1 MTTKIDQAHD
11 DDTIDLNALLG
22 TLLDHK
28 WLIVAIT
35 GTFFVAGVLYSLLAT
50 PIYQATAIVQ
60 VEQKTPSLPGLSD
73 LTQSLGTT
81 ASQATTEIALITS
94 RLVIGQ
100 AVNDLRLDIQT
111 QPQRMPVLGDY
122 LSRGYKPGQLGPV
135 RFGLSRYGWGGEVV
149 DIFKLDLPDNMVGQ
163 KLELRAGDDHRFG
176 LYNDDG
182 KRLLEGVVGQLVRA
196 NGITMQIRQLTA
208 NPGTR
213 FDVVTQPTLTTIGR
227 LQTDVVALEQGTDS
241 GIIGLTYNNAD
252 PDLAQ
257 KVLDRITTA
266 YVRQNVERNS
276 AEAASQLQ
284 FVKDQLPK
292 VRQELDRAQAAM
304 NVFQT
309 QSHSVDLSMQTKGLL
324 DQIVAVENNIQQLH
338 LQEADIDRR
347 FTHDH
352 PAYKA
357 LQQQMSQL
365 QAQKAQMQKQV
376 GDLPDTQQQLLKLNR
391 DVQVSSNTY
400 TSLLNQAQQ
409 LDIARAGTVGN
420 VRIVDTSAVD
430 KTQPVQPRKT
440 LVVVIVTFLGGFL
453 ALAFVFLRQILNRGI
468 EDPAIIEDLGL
479 PVYASVPLSEGQTA
493 RSTRTHHGHHGHG
506 GRGPLLAISE
516 PADLAVEAIRSLRTS
531 LHFARLEAKNNILMI
546 TGSSPFAGKTFVSA
560 NLAAVIA
567 QAGQRVLLV
576 DGDMRR
582 GTLHHLLG
590 METGQGLSDILVG
603 GAEIATVKKKGPLA
617 NIDFISRG
625 RVPPNPSELL
635 MHENFTQFIAEV
647 VPAYDLIIIDTPPIL
662 AVTDAAVIGHHAG
675 TSLMVARFGLNKA
688 RELALAKQ
696 RFEQNGVSLKGAIFN
711 AVEHRAAGYSTY
723 AYYKYKADPA

>member
-1 MTTKIDQAHD
+1 MTTKIDPAHD
-11 DDTIDLNALLG
+11 DDTIDLNALFG

-35 GTFFVAGVLYSLLAT
+35 AAFFVAGVLYTVFAT
-50 PIYQATAIVQ
+50 PIYQATAVVQ

-81 ASQATTEIALITS
+81 GSQATTEIALLTS

-100 AVNDLRLDIQT
+100 AVEKLHLDIT
-111 QPQRMPVLGDY
+111 AQPHRFPLIGDY
-122 LSRGYKPGQLGPV
+122 LSRGRKPGQLAPP
-135 RFGLSRYGWGGEVV
+135 RFGLNRYGWGGEIL
-149 DIFKLDLPDNMVGQ
+149 DIYKLDLPDSLTGR
-163 KLELRAGDDHRFG
+163 KLELRAEEGKRYA
-176 LYNDDG
+176 LYDDDG
-182 KRLLEGVVGQLVRA
+182 KRILEGAVGELVRTGGVTMQVRQLV
-196 NGITMQIRQLTA
+196 A

-213 FDVVTQPTLTTIGR
+213 FDIVEQPTLSTIGR
-227 LQTDVVALEQGTDS
+227 LQGDVIAQEQGNDS

-257 KVLDRITTA
+257 QVLTQISTA

-284 FVKDQLPK
+284 FVKEQLPK

-304 NVFQT
+304 NAFQT
-309 QSHSVDLSMQTKGLL
+309 RSHAVDLSMQTKGLL

-357 LQQQMSQL
+357 LQQQMGQL
-365 QAQKAQMQKQV
+365 QSQKEQMQKQI

-391 DVQVSSNTY
+391 DVQVSSTTY

-420 VRIVDTSAVD
+420 VRIVDSAAVD
-430 KTQPVQPRKT
+430 RNQPVQPRKA
-440 LVVVIVTFLGGFL
+440 LVVLVATFLGGFL
-453 ALAFVFLRQILNRGI
+453 ALAFVFLKQILNRGV
-468 EDPAIIEDLGL
+468 EDPAVIEDLGL
-479 PVYASVPLSEGQTA
+479 PVYASVPLSAGQSA
-493 RSTRTHHGHHGHG
+493 RSIRSKRGHG
-506 GRGPLLAISE
+506 ARGQLLAVGD

-582 GTLHHLLG
+582 GTLHQLLG
-590 METGQGLSDILVG
+590 TDAAHGMSDILVG
-603 GAEIATVKKKGPLA
+603 AATIEDVRRQGPLP

-635 MHENFTQFIAEV
+635 MHENFTRFIETV
-647 VPAYDLIIIDTPPIL
+647 VPAYDLVIIDTPPIL

-675 TSLMVARFGLNKA
+675 TSLLVARFGLNKA

-696 RFEQNGVSLKGAIFN
+696 RFEQNGVMLKGAIFN
-711 AVEHRAAGYSTY
+711 AVERRTSGYSTY

>member
-1 MTTKIDQAHD
+1 MTTKIEQAHD
-11 DDTIDLNALLG
+11 DDTIDLNALVG

-35 GTFFVAGVLYSLLAT
+35 GCFFVAGVLYTVLAT
-50 PIYQATAIVQ
+50 PIYQATAVVQ

-73 LTQSLGTT
+73 LSQSLGTS
-81 ASQATTEIALITS
+81 ASQAVTEIALITS
-94 RLVIGQ
+94 RLVVGQ
-100 AVNDLRLDIQT
+100 TVDDMRLNVQV
-111 QPQRMPVLGDY
+111 QPRRMPLIGNY
-122 LSRGYKPGQLGPV
+122 LSRGHKPGQPGKP
-135 RFGLSRYGWGGEVV
+135 RFGLSRYGWGGELV
-149 DIFKLDLPDNMVGQ
+149 DIFRLTLPDPGMSATF
-163 KLELRAGDDHRFG
+163 ELRAETGGRFS
-176 LYNDDG
+176 LYDDDG
-182 KRLLEGVVGQLVRA
+182 NRVAQGAVGQPVTGKGVTL
-196 NGITMQIRQLTA
+196 QIRRLVA

-213 FDVVTQPTLTTIGR
+213 FDVVVQPPLTTTTK
-227 LQTDVVALEQGTDS
+227 LQSDIVALEQGNDS

-252 PDLAQ
+252 PDLARQ
-257 KVLDRITTA
+257 VLEHVTRA

-292 VRQELDRAQAAM
+292 VRQDLDKAQAAM
-304 NVFQT
+304 NAFQMK
-309 QSHSVDLSMQTKGLL
+309 SHSVDLSMQTKGLL
-324 DQIVAVENNIQQLH
+324 DQIVSVENNLQQLH
-338 LQEADIDRR
+338 LQEADIERR

-357 LQQQMSQL
+357 LQQQMGQL
-365 QAQKAQMQKQV
+365 QAQKARMQKEV
-376 GDLPDTQQQLLKLNR
+376 GDLPDTQQELLKLSR
-391 DVQVSSNTY
+391 DVQVSGNTY

-420 VRIVDTSAVD
+420 VRIVDSAAVD
-430 KTQPVQPRKT
+430 PNVPVQPRKA
-440 LVVVIVTFLGGFL
+440 LVVIVVTFLGGFL

-468 EDPAIIEDLGL
+468 EDPALIEDLGL
-479 PVYASVPLSEGQTA
+479 PVYASVPLSPGQGA
-493 RSTRTHHGHHGHG
+493 RLL
-506 GRGPLLAISE
+506 GRGRSHAAHGPLLAIAD
-516 PADLAVEAIRSLRTS
+516 PADLAVESIRSLRTS

-582 GTLHHLLG
+582 GTLHQLLG
-590 METGQGLSDILVG
+590 VRTGRGLSDLLVG
-603 GAEIATVKKKGPLA
+603 SAALADVIQPGPTE
-617 NIDFISRG
+617 NVHFISRG
-625 RVPPNPSELL
+625 QVPPNPSELL
-635 MHENFTQFIAEV
+635 MHAHFTRFIASV

-675 TSLMVARFGLNKA
+675 TSLLVARFGLNKQ

-696 RFEQNGVSLKGAIFN
+696 RFEQNGVELKGAIFN
-711 AVEHRAAGYSTY
+711 AVERRTAGYSAY
-723 AYYKYKADPA
+723 AYYKYQADPA

>member
-1 MTTKIDQAHD
+1 MTTKIDLVHD
-11 DDTIDLNALLG
+11 DDTIDLNALFG

-35 GTFFVAGVLYSLLAT
+35 GTFFVAGVLYTMLAT
-50 PIYQATAIVQ
+50 PIYQSTAIVQ

-73 LTQSLGTT
+73 LTQSLGAT

-94 RLVIGQ
+94 RLVVGQ
-100 AVNDLRLDIQT
+100 AVNDLRLDVQV
-111 QPQRMPVLGDY
+111 QPQRLPMLGDY
-122 LSRGYKPGQLGPV
+122 LSRGRRPGQLAPP
-135 RFGLSRYGWGGEVV
+135 RFGLSRYGWGGEVA
-149 DIFKLDLPDNMVGQ
+149 DIFKLDVPDTLMGK
-163 KLELRAGDDHRFG
+163 KLEMRAEDNGRYG
-176 LYNDDG
+176 LYDDNG
-182 KRLLEGVVGQLVRA
+182 KRILEGSVGQLVH
-196 NGITMQIRQLTA
+196 GGGVTMQVKKLTA

-213 FDVVTQPTLTTIGR
+213 FDVVVQPTLSTIGK
-227 LQTDVVALEQGTDS
+227 LQGDVVALEQGNDS

-257 KVLDRITTA
+257 QILAHITSA

-304 NVFQT
+304 NDFQT
-309 QSHSVDLSMQTKGLL
+309 KSHSIDLSMQTKGLL

-357 LQQQMSQL
+357 LQQQMGQL
-365 QAQKAQMQKQV
+365 QAQKDKMQKEV
-376 GDLPDTQQQLLKLNR
+376 GGLPDTQQQLLKLNR
-391 DVQVSSNTY
+391 DVQVSSTTY

-420 VRIVDTSAVD
+420 VRIVDTAAVD

-440 LVVVIVTFLGGFL
+440 LIVVVATFLGGFL

-468 EDPAIIEDLGL
+468 EDPAAIEDLGL
-479 PVYASVPLSEGQTA
+479 PVYASVPLGSGPGVRA
-493 RSTRTHHGHHGHG
+493 PKNRHGKPA
-506 GRGPLLAISE
+506 RGPLLAIGS
-516 PADLAVEAIRSLRTS
+516 PSDLAIEAIRSLRTS
-531 LHFARLEAKNNILMI
+531 LHFARLEAKNNVLMI

-582 GTLHHLLG
+582 GTLHQVLG
-590 METGQGLSDILVG
+590 IKPKLGLSDLLVG
-603 GAEIATVKKKGPLA
+603 NAELADVVQPGPLP
-617 NIDFISRG
+617 NVSFVSRG

-635 MHENFTQFIAEV
+635 MHENFTRFIQAV
-647 VPAYDLIIIDTPPIL
+647 VPSYDLIIIDTPPIL

-675 TSLMVARFGLNKA
+675 TSLLVARFGLNKA

-696 RFEQNGVSLKGAIFN
+696 RFEHNGVELKGAIFN
-711 AVEHRAAGYSTY
+711 AVERRTSGYSTY

>member
-1 MTTKIDQAHD
+1 MTTKNDQVHD
-11 DDTIDLNALLG
+11 DDTLDLNALFG

-35 GTFFVAGVLYSLLAT
+35 GTFFAVGVLYTLLAT
-50 PIYQATAIVQ
+50 PVYQATAIVQ

-81 ASQATTEIALITS
+81 GSQATTEIALITS

-100 AVNDLRLDIQT
+100 AVDDLRLNIDAE
-111 QPQRMPVLGDY
+111 PRRMPLVGDY
-122 LSRGYKPGQLGPV
+122 LSRGHSPGHPAPP
-135 RFGLSRYGWGGEVV
+135 RFGLSRYGWGGEAL
-149 DIFKLDLPDNMVGQ
+149 DIFKLELPDNLLGHT
-163 KLELRAGDDHRFG
+163 LELRAAEGGRYS
-176 LYNDDG
+176 LYDDDG
-182 KRLLEGVVGQLVRA
+182 KPLLTGSVGEVASGHGVTLQVRRLA
-196 NGITMQIRQLTA
+196 A

-213 FDVVTQPTLTTIGR
+213 FDVTEQPRLTTITK
-227 LQTDVVALEQGTDS
+227 LQNDIIALEQGNDS
-241 GIIGLTYNNAD
+241 GIIGLSYNNED
-252 PDLAQ
+252 PDLARE
-257 KVLDRITTA
+257 VLAHISTA

-292 VRQELDRAQAAM
+292 VRQALDRAQAAM
-304 NVFQT
+304 SVFQSK
-309 QSHSVDLSMQTKGLL
+309 SHSVDISMQTKGLL

-338 LQEADIDRR
+338 MQEADIDRR

-357 LQQQMSQL
+357 LQQQMAQL
-365 QAQKAQMQKQV
+365 QAQKDSFQKQV
-376 GDLPDTQQQLLKLNR
+376 GDLPDTQQELLKLSR
-391 DVQVSSNTY
+391 DVQVSTTTY

-420 VRIVDTSAVD
+420 VRVVDTSAVD
-430 KTQPVQPRKT
+430 TTHPVKPRKM
-440 LVVVIVTFLGGFL
+440 LIVAIATVLGGFI

-468 EDPAIIEDLGL
+468 EDPAQIEDLGL
-479 PVYASVPLSEGQTA
+479 PVYASVPLSPGQTS
-493 RSTRTHHGHHGHG
+493 RSPKGGHG
-506 GRGPLLAISE
+506 QRGRGPLLAIAD
-516 PADLAVEAIRSLRTS
+516 PADLAVEAFRSLRTS

-567 QAGQRVLLV
+567 QAGQRVLLI

-582 GTLHHLLG
+582 GTLHQHLG
-590 METGQGLSDILVG
+590 IKPERGLSDVLVG
-603 GAEIATVKKKGPLA
+603 SATVAEVVVKGPLE
-617 NIDFISRG
+617 NVDFISRG

-635 MHENFTQFIAEV
+635 MHENFSRFIDEV
-647 VPAYDLIIIDTPPIL
+647 GVGYQLVIIDTPPIL

-675 TSLMVARFGLNKA
+675 TSLLVARFGLNKA
-688 RELALAKQ
+688 RELAIAKQ
-696 RFEQNGVSLKGAIFN
+696 RFEQNGVELKGAIFN
-711 AVEHRAAGYSTY
+711 AVERRTAGYSAY